1 MKKIFPMFLMAF
13 VFFLHSAYSQ
23 NLNTLDFGKIDLKT
37 TNFEIPF
44 PHPEKVGSVEYS
56 MTVTSNLYIL
66 PQTGG
71 SVLFSYME
79 SEEQYKDYLSF
90 WTKVLSDN
98 GFKIV
103 SSEFNNGFAK
113 IIYSSEKGLVIRNF
127 WAYNL
132 NYDAKNE
139 NEITKLKNELIN
151 ALDSH
156 NMKTVAVFRVNNDTV
171 RPTFV
176 LYYITKGN
184 ENSSNEIALRQ
195 LKNGEDIDFD
205 LLSDKVDIV
214 RKDYSFSL
222 VYIGKELGF
231 VSKLAYDNNEAM
243 KKLDQYK
250 KFLKESN
257 KEFINYR
264 LVSMD
269 KPLNIG
275 ENTYNLL
282 LKIYFFQ

>member
-1 MKKIFPMFLMAF
+1 MKKMFLIAF
-13 VFFLHSAYSQ
+13 VFSLQSAYSQ
-23 NLNTLDFGKIDLKT
+23 NLNTADFGKIDLKT
-37 TNFEIPF
+37 VSFEF
-44 PHPEKVGSVEYS
+44 PAPHLEKISSVEYS
-56 MTVTSNLYIL
+56 MTVTSNLHIL
-66 PQTGG
+66 SQTGNN
-71 SVLFSYME
+71 VLFSNIN
-79 SEEQYKDYLSF
+79 SEEQYKEYLSF
-90 WTKVLSDN
+90 WSKLLSEN

-103 SSEFNNGFAK
+103 SSEFSKGFAK

-132 NYDAKNE
+132 SYDAKNE
-139 NEITKLKNELIN
+139 NEITKLKDELVS

-156 NMKTVAVFRVNNDTV
+156 KMKTVAAFRVNSDVV

-184 ENSSNEIALRQ
+184 ENSSNEINLRQ
-195 LKNGEDIDFD
+195 LKKGEDIDFD

-214 RKDYSFSL
+214 RKDSTFSL

-231 VSKLAYDNNEAM
+231 VSKLAYDKADAL
-243 KKLDQYK
+243 KKMEQYK
-250 KFLKESN
+250 KFLQENK
-257 KEFINYR
+257 KEFINYKV
-264 LVSMD
+264 VSLD
-269 KPLNIG
+269 EPFNFG